1 MYRFSSADRDYSSYT
16 ITDNKSGKTV
26 QDEDFQPVKNKLLT
40 LIYLI
45 TKMDRLQ
52 FATRLLEAAL

>member
-26 QDEDFQPVKNKLLT
+26 QDEDFQPVKNKLFNFD
-40 LIYLI
+40 I
-45 TKMDRLQ
+45 
-52 FATRLLEAAL
+52 